1 VGTKRGV
8 APAPVAASVVSV
20 LVVDDHRSFAEA
32 LGVVFGLERDLRV
45 EIAANGLQAVAIAD
59 RSHPDVVLMDL
70 EMPGIS
76 GMETIRRIRSAHPG
90 TRVVVLS
97 SHDDDLTKGEAV
109 AAGAEG
115 FVSKLAP
122 LEELA
127 VLVRRVGLGETIIER
142 SEAARL
148 LRVLRRRRHQEA
160 TERQRVGRLTPRQTQ
175 ILQMMADGAGAQE
188 IARRLNLSRN
198 TFRTHVQNI
207 LTRLS
212 VHTKGEAIAV
222 GIRHG
227 KISAGD

>member
-1 VGTKRGV
+1 RGV
-8 APAPVAASVVSV
+8 APASASAVSV

-32 LGVVFGLERDLRV
+32 LGIVFGLESDLRV
-45 EIAANGLQAVAIAD
+45 EIAANGVQAVAIAD
-59 RSHPDVVLMDL
+59 RTHPDVVLMDI

-109 AAGAEG
+109 AAGAVG

-127 VLVRRVGLGETIIER
+127 VLIRRVGLGETIIER
-142 SEAARL
+142 QESARL

-160 TERQRVGRLTPRQTQ
+160 TERQRVGRLTPRQAQ
-175 ILQMMADGAGAQE
+175 ILQMMADGTAPRDIAQE
-188 IARRLNLSRN
+188 LNLSPN
-198 TFRTHVQNI
+198 TFR
-207 LTRLS
+207 
-212 VHTKGEAIAV
+212 
-222 GIRHG
+222 
-227 KISAGD
+227 